1 VAVDWAGGLAAGWEE
16 AMEAGA
22 RGEEARAVGSVEA
35 AMGAGMA
42 ADSGVARAAE
52 KAADSVGAVKV
63 AEVKEADD

>member
-1 VAVDWAGGLAAGWEE
+1 
-16 AMEAGA
+16 
-22 RGEEARAVGSVEA
+22 
-35 AMGAGMA
+35 MA